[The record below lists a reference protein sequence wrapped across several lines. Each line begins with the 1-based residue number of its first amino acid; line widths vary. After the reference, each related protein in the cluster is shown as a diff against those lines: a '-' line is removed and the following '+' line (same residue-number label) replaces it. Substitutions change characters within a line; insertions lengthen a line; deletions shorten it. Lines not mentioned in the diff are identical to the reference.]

1 MGALIVLART
11 FVSRATRIIAK
22 PIVAGGL
29 GGAAGS
35 FLDDIPG
42 LGFLGGGGGGGGV
55 RRRRR
60 RKMFTNTDIV
70 QFAAAE
76 AIAGKKAAATL
87 MMIRAAKA

>member
-1 MGALIVLART
+1 MAALIVLART
-11 FVSRATRIIAK
+11 FISRATRILAK

-42 LGFLGGGGGGGGV
+42 LGFLGGGGGGSQ